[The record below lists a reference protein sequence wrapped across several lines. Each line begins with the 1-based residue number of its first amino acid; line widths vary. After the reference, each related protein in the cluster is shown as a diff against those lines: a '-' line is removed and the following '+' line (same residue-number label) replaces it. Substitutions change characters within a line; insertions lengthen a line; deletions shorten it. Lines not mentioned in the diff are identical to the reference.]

1 MDKNSVLNKIKKYRD
16 SNLYTERF
24 YVENLRRMGGEKRL
38 EITFG
43 LYEMALNHCKTS
55 ILESNHS
62 ITEFEL
68 NQKLIERCGYDST
81 GYPNQRGQ

>member
-43 LYEMALNHCKTS
+43 LYEMALNLCKSS
-55 ILESNHS
+55 ILESN
-62 ITEFEL
+62 
-68 NQKLIERCGYDST
+68 
-81 GYPNQRGQ
+81 P

>member
-43 LYEMALNHCKTS
+43 LYEMALNLCKSS
-55 ILESNHS
+55 ILESNPS
-62 ITEFEL
+62 ITDFEL
-68 NQKLIERCGYDST
+68 KQKLFERFGYDST